1 MLGTIDFDLST
12 HLLLSNS
19 NLSTQNFEQRSY
31 INLENNLF
39 NTEDN
44 NESYLWYSWPMK
56 DV

>member
-44 NESYLWYSWPMK
+44 NESYLWYS
-56 DV
+56 